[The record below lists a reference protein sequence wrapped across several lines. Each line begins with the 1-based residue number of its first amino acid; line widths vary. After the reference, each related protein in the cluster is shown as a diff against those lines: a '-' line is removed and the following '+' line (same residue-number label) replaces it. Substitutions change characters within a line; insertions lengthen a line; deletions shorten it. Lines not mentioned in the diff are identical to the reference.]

1 MVFLSKLVASL
12 VAVSVASVKAGT
24 ILWDGS
30 FTAYPNSSTFDQWS
44 WGNQVGQYQ
53 WYIHGSQPTSRYLA
67 VDSSYKN
74 PAATKEARGLKMTID
89 SSALWNG
96 QTMARTELIPQTKAN
111 LGTGTQYYHFSMMRS
126 NTNPP
131 NFQTEH
137 QINFFESHALE
148 FKIGVGGTTNLQWFA
163 GGSSR
168 WSTPWTAGTWYN
180 FAYEINF
187 SSNTAA
193 LWASTGGAALTKV
206 TSNISVTVSTNS
218 ADWHLGVL
226 RVQGS
231 GVTSD
236 FYFSG
241 VYIESGSITTAIGS
255 GVTTPEP
262 TQPEPTSQE
271 PTQEPTPT
279 STATGPAQTQWGQCG
294 GIGYTG
300 PVACAGSF
308 KCVKLNDFYSQCQ

>member
-1 MVFLSKLVASL
+1 MDVL
-12 VAVSVASVKAGT
+12 
-24 ILWDGS
+24 
-30 FTAYPNSSTFDQWS
+30 
-44 WGNQVGQYQ
+44 
-53 WYIHGSQPTSRYLA
+53 
-67 VDSSYKN
+67 
-74 PAATKEARGLKMTID
+74 
-89 SSALWNG
+89 
-96 QTMARTELIPQTKAN
+96 LIVLQ
-111 LGTGTQYYHFSMMRS
+111 
-126 NTNPP
+126 
-131 NFQTEH
+131 FQTEH
-137 QINFFESHALE
+137 QINFFESHALGDSCFYFALSFAALTHQSSTLE

-168 WSTPWTAGTWYN
+168 WSTPWTAGTWCEFCQRPVCCQPADQPSDN
-180 FAYEINF
+180 FAYEINVRSTRALFDYDMCSPSPQF

-294 GIGYTG
+294 GQQ
-300 PVACAGSF
+300 SF
-308 KCVKLNDFYSQCQ
+308 FRISQ